1 MEFDA
6 PAPVN
11 QNASLSLTAI
21 VSGLS
26 PGVTYTCSVAAMNDR
41 GEGERTEESGTTQ
54 ERGQC
59 WPCNSVWLFILN
71 VKVLVHVDQA

>member
-1 MEFDA
+1 MEFDT

-11 QNASLSLTAI
+11 QSASLPLTAT

-26 PGVTYTCSVAAMNDR
+26 PGVNYTCSVAAMNVR

-54 ERGQC
+54 ERGRC
-59 WPCNSVWLFILN
+59 
-71 VKVLVHVDQA
+71 